1 MTLLEE
7 VQKGPIKSIQRGDTS
22 VSATTLAV
30 TISAVDPARTVCNM
44 LTVGGSTVFYR
55 MVLTDATTITFYRTA
70 GTNANVSWEVI
81 EYN

>member
-7 VQKGPIKSIQRGDTS
+7 VQKNRIKSIQRGDTS
-22 VSATTLAV
+22 VSSTNLAV
-30 TISAVDPARTVCNM
+30 TISAVDPAKTICNM

-55 MVLTDATTITFYRTA
+55 MVLTNATTITFTRTA
-70 GTNANVSWEVI
+70 ATAANVSWEVI